1 MLHKQQ
7 QICTS
12 VYFFMNISFML
23 NDFNTVV
30 LSYNKLYPYFSIYF
44 ILRLSAN
51 QRLYPIL

>member
-1 MLHKQQ
+1 
-7 QICTS
+7 
-12 VYFFMNISFML
+12 MNISFML